1 MTNDIVSDGPFRI
14 GFGRRGQTLD
24 ELLPGHRWAT
34 LHQIHSNKVVHQPII
49 PGSAEPQADAHYT
62 FESGLG
68 LVVKTADCLPVLVG
82 GADVIAAI
90 HAGWRGVETDI
101 IAETLSAIE
110 QERPTLMMSSL
121 RVWIGPHIR
130 QQSFEAG
137 TDVANRLLSAAEKA
151 DKRRGDRR
159 HPADPIFSQAELSL
173 EKADAADKRWV
184 DLETIARI
192 QLTSFGIPN
201 QQIVSVGIDTVS
213 DLRWSSFRRDREQ
226 AGRNLSFITATW

>member
-1 MTNDIVSDGPFRI
+1 MTNNIVSDGPFRI

-49 PGSAEPQADAHYT
+49 PGSVEPQADAHYT
-62 FESGLG
+62 FERGLG
-68 LVVKTADCLPVLVG
+68 LVVKTADCLPVLIG

-90 HAGWRGVETDI
+90 HAGWRGVESDI
-101 IAETLSAIE
+101 IGETLSAIE
-110 QERPTLMMSSL
+110 RDRPTLLMSSL

-130 QQSFEAG
+130 QRSFEAG
-137 TDVANRLLSAAEKA
+137 TDVASRLLSAAEKA
-151 DKRRGDRR
+151 DKRRTNRR
-159 HPADPIFSQAELSL
+159 HQADPSFSKARLSL
-173 EKADAADKRWV
+173 EKGAADKRWV

-213 DLRWSSFRRDREQ
+213 DHNWSSFRRDREQ

>member
-1 MTNDIVSDGPFRI
+1 MMSDIVADGPFRI
-14 GFGRRGQTLD
+14 GFGRRGQVLD
-24 ELLPGHRWAT
+24 ELLPDHRWAT
-34 LHQIHSNKVVHQPII
+34 LHQIHSNKVVRQLTKQP
-49 PGSAEPQADAHYT
+49 GVEAQADAHYT

-68 LVVKTADCLPVLVG
+68 LAVKTADCLPILIG
-82 GADVIAAI
+82 GNGVIAAI

-101 IAETLSAIE
+101 VAETLSAIE
-110 QERPTLMMSSL
+110 RECPTLLMSSL

-130 QQSFEAG
+130 QKSFEAG
-137 TDVANRLLSAAEKA
+137 ADVANRLLNAAEKA
-151 DKRRGDRR
+151 DKRRASRR
-159 HPADPIFSQAELSL
+159 HQADPVFSKDQLSL
-173 EKADAADKRWV
+173 KKDVDDKRWV

-213 DLRWSSFRRDREQ
+213 DHSWSSFRRDREQ

>member
-1 MTNDIVSDGPFRI
+1 MTNDILTDGPFRI

-62 FESGLG
+62 FERGLG
-68 LVVKTADCLPVLVG
+68 LVVKTADCLPVLIG

-90 HAGWRGVETDI
+90 HAGWRGVESDI
-101 IAETLSAIE
+101 IGETLSAIE
-110 QERPTLMMSSL
+110 RDRPTLLMSSL

-137 TDVANRLLSAAEKA
+137 TDVAIRLLSAAEKA
-151 DKRRGDRR
+151 DKRRSNRR
-159 HPADPIFSQAELSL
+159 HQADPIFAQAQLSL
-173 EKADAADKRWV
+173 EKGAADKRWV

-201 QQIVSVGIDTVS
+201 RHITSMGIDTVS
-213 DLRWSSFRRDREQ
+213 NHDWSSFRRDREQ

>member
-1 MTNDIVSDGPFRI
+1 MTNNVLSHGPFRI
-14 GFGRRGQTLD
+14 GFGRRGQVLD
-24 ELLPGHRWAT
+24 ELLPDHRWAT
-34 LHQIHSNKVVHQPII
+34 LHQVHSNKVVRQPTKQL
-49 PGSAEPQADAHYT
+49 GVEAQADAHYT

-68 LVVKTADCLPVLVG
+68 LTVKTADCLPILIG
-82 GADVIAAI
+82 GNGVIAAI

-101 IAETLSAIE
+101 VAETLTAIE
-110 QERPTLMMSSL
+110 RECPALLMSSL

-137 TDVANRLLSAAEKA
+137 TDVAIRLLSAAEKA
-151 DKRRGDRR
+151 DKRRTIRG
-159 HPADPIFSQAELSL
+159 HQPDPIFSEAKLSL
-173 EKADAADKRWV
+173 EKDTAEKRWV

-201 QQIVSVGIDTVS
+201 QKIVSVGIDTVS
-213 DLRWSSFRRDREQ
+213 DQGWSSFRRDREQ

>member
-1 MTNDIVSDGPFRI
+1 MTSDVLSDGPFRI

-34 LHQIHSNKVVHQPII
+34 LHQVHSNKVVRQPTAH
-49 PGSAEPQADAHYT
+49 PGVEPQADAHYT

-68 LVVKTADCLPVLVG
+68 LAVKTADCLPILIG
-82 GADVIAAI
+82 GNGVIAAI

-110 QERPTLMMSSL
+110 QERPTLLMSSL

-151 DKRRGDRR
+151 DKRRNIRG
-159 HPADPIFSQAELSL
+159 HQPDPIFAETKLSL
-173 EKADAADKRWV
+173 EKDTAEKRWV

-201 QQIVSVGIDTVS
+201 QKIVSVGIDTVS
-213 DLRWSSFRRDREQ
+213 DHGWSSFRRDREQ